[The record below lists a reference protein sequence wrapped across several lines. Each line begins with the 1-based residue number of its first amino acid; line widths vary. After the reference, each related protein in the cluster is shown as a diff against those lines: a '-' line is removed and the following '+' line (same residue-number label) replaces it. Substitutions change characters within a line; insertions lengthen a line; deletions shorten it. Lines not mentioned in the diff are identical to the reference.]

1 MQRIPHRTGA
11 EWRSCYGL
19 GEKTTDDSIA
29 SLWKGPW
36 TAATFRCSSSLR
48 GKWTV
53 RFRSRHNTKHHCDWM
68 KWPLSC
74 WYSQRGLCLG
84 DKTLWGSG
92 EQPAPSK
99 DERLWRLNITSAGIT
114 TGGATWWW
122 CLHGGERWVSW
133 IKPNP
138 DSWWRTS
145 QTEAFLP
152 TVCKPLH
159 VSLLHLFYPSTAFCH
174 SLMQHDITVNVHTV
188 SCSSFGEPS

>member
-99 DERLWRLNITSAGIT
+99 DKRLRRLNITSAGIT

-145 QTEAFLP
+145 QTEAFFADSLQTLACFPPTPVLP
-152 TVCKPLH
+152 VHSFLPLLDATWH
-159 VSLLHLFYPSTAFCH
+159 YSECAYCV
-174 SLMQHDITVNVHTV
+174 M
-188 SCSSFGEPS
+188 